1 MTLAAH
7 MGGLFLCPF
16 KLYMELLHQAVVD
29 VVEVVALD
37 AAEVIR
43 FYAAGLVGDAAG
55 IMDGVGYSKCS
66 LSIIALW

>member
-1 MTLAAH
+1 
-7 MGGLFLCPF
+7 
-16 KLYMELLHQAVVD
+16 MELLHQAVVD

-43 FYAAGLVGDAAG
+43 FYAGGMVGYAAG
-55 IMDGVGYSKCS
+55 IVDGVGYSKCS

>member
-1 MTLAAH
+1 
-7 MGGLFLCPF
+7 
-16 KLYMELLHQAVVD
+16 MELLHQAVVD

-43 FYAAGLVGDAAG
+43 FYAGGLVGEAAG